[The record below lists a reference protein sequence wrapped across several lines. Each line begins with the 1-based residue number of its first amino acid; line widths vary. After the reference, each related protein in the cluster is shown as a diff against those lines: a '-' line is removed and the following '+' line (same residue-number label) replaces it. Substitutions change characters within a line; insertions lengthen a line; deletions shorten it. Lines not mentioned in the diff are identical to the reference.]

1 MKIINF
7 LLNHN
12 IDHIIS
18 GIIVFSY
25 LILNWK
31 CIMQKLKCAFKY
43 IHLIWYVVLLLS
55 ISAYCFTH
63 WNKVIVFT
71 PFSGNSLLFI
81 VMISLLLL
89 PFIIEINIGDNKGTI
104 KNPFEVL
111 EKELQSVS
119 SQAENIAEGE
129 STVKDNLLQSIEKL
143 AQDKG
148 VPNA

>member
-1 MKIINF
+1 M
-7 LLNHN
+7 L
-12 IDHIIS
+12 
-18 GIIVFSY
+18 
-25 LILNWK
+25 
-31 CIMQKLKCAFKY
+31 
-43 IHLIWYVVLLLS
+43 
-55 ISAYCFTH
+55 
-63 WNKVIVFT
+63 
-71 PFSGNSLLFI
+71 
-81 VMISLLLL
+81 SLLLL